1 MSRVLLPWERLG
13 LMMERDPVKML
24 ELVLGIPDVRILG
37 VEATE
42 RHVRIELESTRDEAR
57 CSRCGAEAVLI
68 GSKVEEMVDLPIMG
82 TPSRLLVNR
91 RRWEC
96 PSPTCGAK
104 RWFEPSP
111 VEEFSP
117 PGS

>member
-1 MSRVLLPWERLG
+1 
-13 LMMERDPVKML
+13 MERDPVKML

-68 GSKVEEMVDLPIMG
+68 GSKVEEMVDLPICRAVAALLTG
-82 TPSRLLVNR
+82 QTTLADCIHALLSRPR
-91 RRWEC
+91 RDE
-96 PSPTCGAK
+96 
-104 RWFEPSP
+104 
-111 VEEFSP
+111 
-117 PGS
+117 

>member
-1 MSRVLLPWERLG
+1 MAKLG
-13 LMMERDPVKML
+13 TKRQCQACGAKFYDLGKRPVM
-24 ELVLGIPDVRILG
+24 
-37 VEATE
+37 
-42 RHVRIELESTRDEAR
+42 

-104 RWFEPSP
+104 RWFEPNP

-117 PGS
+117 PER